1 MEPRGIEPLRD
12 GFKGHPGYP
21 PATPNRLRDG
31 PDLESYQAAFCATT
45 PLIAGFPGAG
55 AFRQTIRQTHLSR
68 SPADAMSA
76 LGRRAARAAPE
87 SSTLKLEDREAKG
100 GRGRAAAEAGNVVR
114 LPREWLGP
122 PEELIPFGPSAGAT
136 AEERSEPPR
145 QDG

>member
-1 MEPRGIEPLRD
+1 
-12 GFKGHPGYP
+12 
-21 PATPNRLRDG
+21 
-31 PDLESYQAAFCATT
+31 
-45 PLIAGFPGAG
+45 
-55 AFRQTIRQTHLSR
+55 
-68 SPADAMSA
+68 MSA

-145 QDG
+145 QEAAGPFPDFWGEESAVLQGVIEAQAEPDVVQTPEAVEGSSRAHAASPIGAETRSSFSSATPAASRRSRRFA